1 MIKIS
6 VIICTHNPR
15 PDYLKRVL
23 VALRRQT
30 ASKKTWELLLID
42 NASDEALSK
51 QWDLSWHPHGR
62 IIREKKLGLTQ
73 ARLRGIREGKGGI
86 LIFVD
91 DDNVLHK
98 TYLTNAVEISKK
110 YPKVAVFGGNV
121 TGDYEAGCPSWLKRY
136 EGILAIKT
144 VGKNAFDNN
153 QESHENT
160 PVGAGL
166 IVKRNLA
173 KKYLVETRKDHLR
186 LNLDRKGTALTG
198 GGDIDISI
206 AACQHG
212 YQKGV
217 FKNLRLVHLIPKR
230 RTSKKYIFNLMKGC
244 FFSKT
249 IRDSYYLRKRPSKNK
264 LIERVLLNAFFI
276 LKKIAK
282 ADLLEAYMEI
292 GRAFGIVSGFLYMI
306 KK

>member
-1 MIKIS
+1 MKIS

-15 PDYLKRVL
+15 QDYLTQTL
-23 VALRRQT
+23 AALRRQT
-30 ASKKTWELLLID
+30 ASKKSWELLLID
-42 NASDEALSK
+42 NASKQLLSK

-86 LIFVD
+86 LVFVD

-98 TYLTNAVEISKK
+98 KYLTNAVEISKK
-110 YPKVAVFGGNV
+110 YPKVAVFGGNIK
-121 TGDYEAGCPSWLKRY
+121 GDYEAGCPSWLKRY

-144 VGKNAFDNN
+144 VRKNAFDNN
-153 QESHENT
+153 QEKHENT

-173 KKYLVETRKDHLR
+173 KKYLVETQKDQLK
-186 LNLDRKGTALTG
+186 LNLDRKGTSLTG

-206 AACQHG
+206 AACRHG
-212 YQKGV
+212 FQKGV
-217 FKNLRLVHLIPKR
+217 FKKLRLVHLISKK
-230 RTSKKYIFNLMKGC
+230 RTSKKYIFNLMRGC

-249 IRDSYYLRKRPSKNK
+249 IRDCHYFRERPSKK
-264 LIERVLLNAFFI
+264 DLIKMVLQNSIII
-276 LKKIAK
+276 LKNIAK
-282 ADLLEAYMEI
+282 GEILEAYMEI
-292 GRAFGIVSGFLYMI
+292 GRTFGIVSGFLYMM